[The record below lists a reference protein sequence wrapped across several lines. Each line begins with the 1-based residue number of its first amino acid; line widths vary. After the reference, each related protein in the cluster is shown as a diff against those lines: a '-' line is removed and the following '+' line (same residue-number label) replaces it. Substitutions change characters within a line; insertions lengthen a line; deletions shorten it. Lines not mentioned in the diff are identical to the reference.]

1 MRSLIS
7 GTVQVATYLTKYPGL
22 QDPSGYLLLA
32 TDFELKYPASGMS
45 LFVEWPQLVAF
56 IETIAPKTDDVKESL
71 SEDGKKIRV
80 IQALPY
86 LFPVITCAKKG
97 KKQWRPSRQ
106 ESAEALMLHV
116 KVPFNQTESMLK
128 ILFSN
133 ALTHTFFLFGVLEI

>member
-1 MRSLIS
+1 
-7 GTVQVATYLTKYPGL
+7 
-22 QDPSGYLLLA
+22 
-32 TDFELKYPASGMS
+32 MS
-45 LFVEWPQLVAF
+45 IFVEWPQLVAF
-56 IETIAPKTDDVKESL
+56 IETIAPNPDDVKESL

-116 KVPFNQTESMLK
+116 KCIGDVNISLASRAKDKYEPYMAFHLELK
-128 ILFSN
+128 QL
-133 ALTHTFFLFGVLEI
+133 LLVLI